1 MRKRHA
7 ALVLGISASLLVL
20 AITSRAA
27 AQTTRSEYPAG
38 PIIMIVPFPP
48 AGPTDAV
55 ARIIAQKLSEQWSR
69 PVVVDNRPGAGG
81 TIGVAAASKAPADG
95 YTIVMGGSSNLAVA
109 PSLYAKLPY
118 DPLRDLTPVAN
129 VASGPYVLAVHATV
143 PATSVQELIKLAKSR
158 KGLLTYGSAGRG
170 SSSNL
175 AGELLRS
182 TAGIDILQ
190 VPYKGA
196 APLVTAVLAGE
207 IDIIF
212 ADFSA
217 LAPSAKAGKIRM
229 LAAIGSSRIA
239 AAPDLPTVAEAGVRG
254 YAVDVWFGIMAPAG
268 TPRSIVA
275 TLNSAILNGLNA
287 REVRERL
294 QRLGYEPIGGTPEQ
308 FGATLRA
315 DIEKFR
321 RIVRSANIAVE

>member
-1 MRKRHA
+1 MSKRHA
-7 ALVLGISASLLVL
+7 ALVSGVLVSLLVL
-20 AITSRAA
+20 GGASRAT
-27 AQTTRSEYPAG
+27 AQVTRSDYPAR
-38 PIIMIVPFPP
+38 PINMIVPFPP

-55 ARIIAQKLSEQWSR
+55 ARIVAQKLSEQWSQS
-69 PVVVDNRPGAGG
+69 VVVENRSGAGG
-81 TIGVAAASKAPADG
+81 TIGVAAATKAAPDG

-129 VASGPYVLAVHATV
+129 VASGPYVLAVHANV
-143 PATSVQELIKLAKSR
+143 PAGSVQELIKLASSK
-158 KGLLTYGSAGRG
+158 KGLLSYGSAGQG
-170 SSSNL
+170 SSSHL

-196 APLVTAVLAGE
+196 GPLVTAVLVGE

-217 LAPSAKAGKIRM
+217 LAPSAKAGKIRL
-229 LAAIGSSRIA
+229 LAAIGSKRLA
-239 AAPDLPTVAEAGVRG
+239 AAPQLPTMAEAGIRD

-268 TPRSIVA
+268 TPKDNVA
-275 TLNSAILNGLNA
+275 KLNSAIVRALNA
-287 REVRERL
+287 PDVRERFL
-294 QRLGYEPIGGTPEQ
+294 RLGYEAIGGTPEQ
-308 FGATLRA
+308 FGATIRA

-321 RIVRSANIAVE
+321 RIVRSANITVE